1 MRKKPTYDVDWV
13 YSHTPFK
20 KILTETCDLKIE
32 KTKRRKFVLPGI
44 PIYRNHYIIQFNFPL
59 FKERFEEI
67 KKRLLNTN
75 LCRNNKECFDWINE
89 LQCSTSNVCGVV
101 IDGCIANPEGSFEW
115 DWCDNETNI
124 S

>member
-1 MRKKPTYDVDWV
+1 MRKKPIYDLDWV

-32 KTKRRKFVLPGI
+32 KIKREKPVLSGVFT
-44 PIYRNHYIIQFNFPL
+44 YWNHYIIQFNFPL
-59 FKERFEEI
+59 FKKRFEEI

-75 LCRNNKECFDWINE
+75 LCRNNKEYFDWINE
-89 LQCSTSNVCGVV
+89 LNCSTSEVCHVI
-101 IDGCIANPEGSFEW
+101 IDGCIANPEGTFEW